1 MARRSNRRRQREA
14 SFEIAMYGLIIVL
27 FLLTLLYPALRAEW
41 ISLIGGAILVGSAI
55 YQSNQRWRVNV
66 FTWIGGLLL
75 LGIGLLSIQTGQ
87 GVPLGIFLPF
97 GVMLGVIVAGFFTGN
112 L

>member
-27 FLLTLLYPALRAEW
+27 FLLTLIYPALRAEW

-55 YQSNQRWRVNV
+55 YQWNQRWRVNV
-66 FTWIGGLLL
+66 FTWVGGLLL
-75 LGIGLLSIQTGQ
+75 LGIGLLSIQAGT

-97 GVMLGVIVAGFFTGN
+97 GVMLGVIVIGFFTGN